1 MTQRNFNFQNF
12 FWYNYYFYLNDE
24 KNTPNFFH
32 ASTVKYLW
40 STLFSSFWGPSETR
54 RNQKNVFKVV
64 PSIFMKFWS
73 GNYLEE
79 LDLLTAQDVY
89 YIGSYHTKQWVERK
103 TVDNF
108 TSINFRGVSSVS
120 SITWTWTYVCIA
132 VHCAEEMVY
141 SEYIVYK
148 SCGELSISKVSKF
161 QKQIILFSILPK
173 NEQKTSIL
181 GF

>member
-1 MTQRNFNFQNF
+1 MGRKKDGRQL
-12 FWYNYYFYLNDE
+12 YLN
-24 KNTPNFFH
+24 KFSGGFKCF
-32 ASTVKYLW
+32 KY
-40 STLFSSFWGPSETR
+40 
-54 RNQKNVFKVV
+54 
-64 PSIFMKFWS
+64 
-73 GNYLEE
+73 YLN
-79 LDLLTAQDVY
+79 LNL
-89 YIGSYHTKQWVERK
+89 
-103 TVDNF
+103 
-108 TSINFRGVSSVS
+108 
-120 SITWTWTYVCIA
+120 CIA